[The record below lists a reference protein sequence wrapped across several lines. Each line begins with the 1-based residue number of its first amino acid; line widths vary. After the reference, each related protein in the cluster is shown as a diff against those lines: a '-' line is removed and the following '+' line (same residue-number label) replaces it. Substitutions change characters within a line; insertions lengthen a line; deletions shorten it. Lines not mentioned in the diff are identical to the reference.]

1 MILPAFQY
9 HQPQTIAE
17 AVAVANSCHGDFDFV
32 SGGTDLLPN
41 YKNRLNPRRNV
52 ISLTDIK
59 ELYEISPTKIGAM
72 ARLVDIENSKILR
85 ERLPVIPATAAQ
97 IATPLIRESGTVGGN
112 IMLDTRC
119 FYFNQTWFWRD
130 SKDYCLKAEGDTCLV
145 VPQEKICY
153 ATYSGDLA
161 PVFMVLGAT
170 FVLEGP
176 DGKREVASTKFF
188 THDGITRN
196 LKLPEEILTHV
207 IISSQAQT
215 RRADYMK
222 LRVRDS
228 MDFPV
233 MGAAVAIALNERT
246 IEYLQIALTGVA
258 TTPLL
263 FEEITNGLVG
273 DQLTE
278 DLIDEVSDDIMSRVT
293 PYRNV
298 AFSPQYRKAMIGV
311 YLKRIMRKFMSP
323 A

>member
-17 AVAVANSCHGDFDFV
+17 AVAIANSCNGDFDFV

-41 YKNRLNPRRNV
+41 YKDRLNPRANV
-52 ISLTDIK
+52 ISLSGIK
-59 ELYEISPTKIGAM
+59 ELYEISPAKIGAM
-72 ARLVDIENSKILR
+72 ARLVDIENSKILH
-85 ERLPVIPATAAQ
+85 ERLPVISRTAAQ

-119 FYFNQTWFWRD
+119 FYFNQSWFWRD
-130 SKDYCLKAEGDTCLV
+130 SKDYCLKADGNTCLV

-161 PVFMVLGAT
+161 PVFMALGAT
-170 FVLEGP
+170 FGLEGP
-176 DGKREVASTKFF
+176 EGKREVPAAKFF

-196 LKLPEEILTHV
+196 VKLPEEILTHV
-207 IISSQAQT
+207 LIPSQAQT
-215 RRADYMK
+215 KRANYMK

-233 MGAAVAIALNERT
+233 MGAAVAIDLNERT
-246 IEYLQIALTGVA
+246 IEHLRIALTGVA

-263 FEEITNGLVG
+263 FDEITDGLVG

-278 DLIDEVSDDIMSRVT
+278 DLIDDVSEDIMNRVT

-311 YLKRIMRKFMSP
+311 YLKRIMRGFLSP

>member
-1 MILPAFQY
+1 
-9 HQPQTIAE
+9 
-17 AVAVANSCHGDFDFV
+17 
-32 SGGTDLLPN
+32 
-41 YKNRLNPRRNV
+41 
-52 ISLTDIK
+52 K

-72 ARLVDIENSKILR
+72 ARLVDIENNKLLR
-85 ERLPVIPATAAQ
+85 ERLPVIPHTAAQ

-119 FYFNQTWFWRD
+119 FYFNQSWFWRN
-130 SKDYCLKAEGDTCLV
+130 SKDYCLKADGDKCLV
-145 VPQEKICY
+145 VPNEKVCY

-161 PVFMVLGAT
+161 PVFMTLGAT

-176 DGKREVASTKFF
+176 EGRREVPSSKFF

-196 LKLPEEILTHV
+196 VKLPEEILTQV
-207 IISSQAQT
+207 IIPSQAQT
-215 RRADYMK
+215 RRANYMK

-233 MGAAVAIALNERT
+233 MGAAVAIELTERT
-246 IEYLQIALTGVA
+246 IEYLRIALTGVA

-263 FEEITNGLVG
+263 FDEVTDGLAG

-278 DLIDEVSDDIMSRVT
+278 DLIEQVSDDIMNRVT

-298 AFSPQYRKAMIGV
+298 AYSPQYRKAMIGV
-311 YLKRIMRKFMSP
+311 YLKRMLRGFLPSP
-323 A
+323 S